1 MFGMQSTV
9 VGASTTTACN
19 ILLSSQN
26 PLNCELTSVSSFF
39 VAAEAETIVF
49 GIVEIVCCCLLL
61 LFILLLG
68 VWPLLSISIAPKL
81 PYAFSA
87 FMNEV
92 NWITLQDRADEER
105 RNGSF
110 CFVCCIRVYTR
121 KRGSTRTY
129 KNNQLLFCI
138 YYDFQ

>member
-1 MFGMQSTV
+1 MFGMQNTV
-9 VGASTTTACN
+9 IGTSTTTACN

-49 GIVEIVCCCLLL
+49 GIIEIVSCCLLL
-61 LFILLLG
+61 LFILLLV
-68 VWPLLSISIAPKL
+68 VWPLLSTSIAPRL
-81 PYAFSA
+81 PYAFST

-105 RNGSF
+105 RNGLF
-110 CFVCCIRVYTR
+110 FFVCCIGISDRREWV
-121 KRGSTRTY
+121 
-129 KNNQLLFCI
+129 LEPV
-138 YYDFQ
+138 